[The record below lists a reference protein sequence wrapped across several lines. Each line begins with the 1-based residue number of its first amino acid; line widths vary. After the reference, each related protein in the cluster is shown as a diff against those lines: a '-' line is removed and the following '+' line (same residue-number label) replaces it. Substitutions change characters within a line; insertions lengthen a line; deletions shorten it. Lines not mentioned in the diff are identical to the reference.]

1 MTEAD
6 EDTAIANAEAF
17 CRTLEAIARTLPKVA
32 LATHPALGTGAVGGA
47 AVAPGDVGDHLRA
60 ARAFEAVVAGDTGTD
75 RPATTTWYSAGKR
88 HLHQPQLESLA
99 ELIAPLMTSTS
110 KTAMKEQTTFRDDA
124 DADARGGAGRGRR
137 AVLELGA
144 GRALLG
150 RIVSKLTGAPLIA
163 VDRRVAKDA
172 RDFHDEWDEA
182 DGMNAKT
189 DGDVNTPQTD
199 WDERV
204 VVSTSG
210 PSRAPG
216 THAGIHGPDRR
227 LVADLTRCGYADLAK
242 SAGLRDFGAN
252 EAMIVAKHLCA
263 GATDAGVRLAI
274 EGSVC
279 SNDKVVGVALAPCC
293 HPQIAYG
300 EYSGREWLER
310 RWAGCSGTGAG
321 LGPEGFGSLLALLA
335 LAKER
340 VGTSEET
347 LMRYH
352 GKALGDLAAAG
363 GGLRRLR
370 RLGRAARRVIEQGR
384 AEALRAGGFA
394 DARVCRYVDASVSP
408 DNLVIVAGG
417 GSTTAD
423 GDEEKPAGPKEEEP
437 PGPTAGF
444 LPSRGVV
451 VKANAAGSGPHGSL
465 AHRLAEYILEH
476 RGCSL
481 RRDGGDGTS
490 EFDFVFTAT
499 NEGAETR
506 STADDE
512 TPVVGGKRRRDG
524 DDVRARPGDA
534 TPAVVVVGDPAKILR
549 AFALTSNGAPAFFAQ
564 SLGHICPFDRRTR
577 MAPGESSTAALTRL
591 AREVEA
597 EAMES
602 VRGNDRVVTVRL
614 SAWPRALEAALVTAL
629 QSSDSVRL
637 HPTEFDR
644 TVNMALWTPHG
655 DDDEWDELDGVGDT
669 STLLWSIMRREAWD
683 PRGWRQRVNEGAP
696 TAADASKAER
706 SLATWLGECEV
717 RLPDVLGDVGNPALG
732 LRVLIVTDSNK
743 AVEDA
748 LVRWASGVRA
758 ATRVDV
764 ARPRMGGDGWS
775 AEIVRTEW
783 LWREYATMHSRV
795 RARACA
801 CFASSGISRMSSAR
815 SAPGSSREGRGMRRE
830 GDPPK
835 RWRPGLGCWG
845 RYDWVAGAG
854 IGARTSARPGCSGPR
869 VSRRRGCYTCC
880 PIASTKGRWR
890 VDGGLIRLDSRVNIF
905 HARGFT
911 RLRHPH
917 RRLRSHRRRR
927 RRSER

>member
-150 RIVSKLTGAPLIA
+150 RIVSRLTGAPLIA

-210 PSRAPG
+210 PSRASG
-216 THAGIHGPDRR
+216 TNAGIHGPDRR

-279 SNDKVVGVALAPCC
+279 LNDKVVGVALAPCC

-363 GGLRRLR
+363 GGIE
-370 RLGRAARRVIEQGR
+370 AAAATG
-384 AEALRAGGFA
+384 
-394 DARVCRYVDASVSP
+394 S
-408 DNLVIVAGG
+408 G
-417 GSTTAD
+417 GSA
-423 GDEEKPAGPKEEEP
+423 
-437 PGPTAGF
+437 
-444 LPSRGVV
+444 R
-451 VKANAAGSGPHGSL
+451 H
-465 AHRLAEYILEH
+465 
-476 RGCSL
+476 
-481 RRDGGDGTS
+481 
-490 EFDFVFTAT
+490 
-499 NEGAETR
+499 
-506 STADDE
+506 
-512 TPVVGGKRRRDG
+512 
-524 DDVRARPGDA
+524 RARPRG
-534 TPAVVVVGDPAKILR
+534 
-549 AFALTSNGAPAFFAQ
+549 GAQ
-564 SLGHICPFDRRTR
+564 
-577 MAPGESSTAALTRL
+577 
-591 AREVEA
+591 
-597 EAMES
+597 
-602 VRGNDRVVTVRL
+602 
-614 SAWPRALEAALVTAL
+614 
-629 QSSDSVRL
+629 
-637 HPTEFDR
+637 
-644 TVNMALWTPHG
+644 
-655 DDDEWDELDGVGDT
+655 
-669 STLLWSIMRREAWD
+669 
-683 PRGWRQRVNEGAP
+683 GW
-696 TAADASKAER
+696 
-706 SLATWLGECEV
+706 
-717 RLPDVLGDVGNPALG
+717 
-732 LRVLIVTDSNK
+732 
-743 AVEDA
+743 
-748 LVRWASGVRA
+748 GVR
-758 ATRVDV
+758 
-764 ARPRMGGDGWS
+764 
-775 AEIVRTEW
+775 
-783 LWREYATMHSRV
+783 
-795 RARACA
+795 
-801 CFASSGISRMSSAR
+801 
-815 SAPGSSREGRGMRRE
+815 
-830 GDPPK
+830 
-835 RWRPGLGCWG
+835 
-845 RYDWVAGAG
+845 
-854 IGARTSARPGCSGPR
+854 
-869 VSRRRGCYTCC
+869 
-880 PIASTKGRWR
+880 
-890 VDGGLIRLDSRVNIF
+890 
-905 HARGFT
+905 
-911 RLRHPH
+911 
-917 RRLRSHRRRR
+917 
-927 RRSER
+927 

>member
-6 EDTAIANAEAF
+6 EGTAIANAEAF

-47 AVAPGDVGDHLRA
+47 AVAQGDVGDHLRA

-99 ELIAPLMTSTS
+99 ELIAPLMTS
-110 KTAMKEQTTFRDDA
+110 KTAIKQTTFTDA

-172 RDFHDEWDEA
+172 RDFHDDWDEA
-182 DGMNAKT
+182 DSVNAKT

-199 WDERV
+199 EDSSRV

-210 PSRAPG
+210 PSRAPE

-242 SAGLRDFGAN
+242 SAGLRDFGAA
-252 EAMIVAKHLCA
+252 EATIVAKHLCA

-310 RWAGCSGTGAG
+310 RWAGCSWTGAG

-352 GKALGDLAAAG
+352 GKALGDLTAAG

-417 GSTTAD
+417 GNTTAD
-423 GDEEKPAGPKEEEP
+423 GDEEEPAGPKEEEP
-437 PGPTAGF
+437 AGSTAGF

-451 VKANAAGSGPHGSL
+451 VKVNAAGAGPHGSL
-465 AHRLAEYILEH
+465 AHRLAEYILEQ

-499 NEGAETR
+499 NDGAETR
-506 STADDE
+506 STADDDE
-512 TPVVGGKRRRDG
+512 TPVVGSTKRRRDG

-534 TPAVVVVGDPAKILR
+534 TPAVVIVGDPAKILG

-577 MAPGESSTAALTRL
+577 MAPGESTTAALTRL

-602 VRGNDRVVTVRL
+602 VRGTNDGVVTVRL
-614 SAWPRALEAALVTAL
+614 SAWPRALEAALVTVL

-644 TVNMALWTPHG
+644 TVNVALWTPHG

-669 STLLWSIMRREAWD
+669 STLLWSIMRRDEWD

-764 ARPRMGGDGWS
+764 ARPRMGGDGWN

-783 LWREYATMHSRV
+783 
-795 RARACA
+795 
-801 CFASSGISRMSSAR
+801 SGGTRDDAQ
-815 SAPGSSREGRGMRRE
+815 P
-830 GDPPK
+830 
-835 RWRPGLGCWG
+835 C
-845 RYDWVAGAG
+845 AGAG
-854 IGARTSARPGCSGPR
+854 LCVFRVERDLEDVVGALCAGIEPRGTGDASGGGPAHTLAPG
-869 VSRRRGCYTCC
+869 
-880 PIASTKGRWR
+880 ASLLGQ
-890 VDGGLIRLDSRVNIF
+890 IRLGRRSRHRRANERAAGLF
-905 HARGFT
+905 RAKGFT
-911 RLRHPH
+911 QTRVLHLLSDREH
-917 RRLRSHRRRR
+917 
-927 RRSER
+927 ERTLACRWGVN

>member
-6 EDTAIANAEAF
+6 EGTAIANAEAF

-47 AVAPGDVGDHLRA
+47 AVAQGDVGDHLRA

-99 ELIAPLMTSTS
+99 ELIAPLMTS
-110 KTAMKEQTTFRDDA
+110 KTAIKQTTFTDA

-172 RDFHDEWDEA
+172 RDFHDDWDEA
-182 DGMNAKT
+182 DSVNAKT

-199 WDERV
+199 EDSSRV

-210 PSRAPG
+210 PSRTPG
-216 THAGIHGPDRR
+216 TPAGVHGPDRR

-242 SAGLRDFGAN
+242 SAGLRDFGAA
-252 EAMIVAKHLCA
+252 EATIVAKHLCA

-352 GKALGDLAAAG
+352 GKALGDLTAAG

-417 GSTTAD
+417 GNTTAD
-423 GDEEKPAGPKEEEP
+423 GDEEEPAGPKEEEP
-437 PGPTAGF
+437 AGSTAGF

-451 VKANAAGSGPHGSL
+451 VKVNAAGAGPHGSL
-465 AHRLAEYILEH
+465 AHRLAEYILEQ

-499 NEGAETR
+499 NDGAETR
-506 STADDE
+506 STADDDE
-512 TPVVGGKRRRDG
+512 TPVVGSTKRRRDG

-534 TPAVVVVGDPAKILR
+534 TPAVVIVGDPAKILG

-577 MAPGESSTAALTRL
+577 MAPGESTTAALTRL

-602 VRGNDRVVTVRL
+602 VRGTNDGVVTVRL

-644 TVNMALWTPHG
+644 TVNVALWTPHG
-655 DDDEWDELDGVGDT
+655 DDDEWDDVAASGDT
-669 STLLWSIMRREAWD
+669 STLLWSIMRRDEWD

-783 LWREYATMHSRV
+783 L
-795 RARACA
+795 
-801 CFASSGISRMSSAR
+801 SGTHDDAQ
-815 SAPGSSREGRGMRRE
+815 P
-830 GDPPK
+830 
-835 RWRPGLGCWG
+835 C
-845 RYDWVAGAG
+845 AGAG
-854 IGARTSARPGCSGPR
+854 LCVFRVERDLEDVVGALCAGIEPRGTGDASGGGPAHTLAPG
-869 VSRRRGCYTCC
+869 
-880 PIASTKGRWR
+880 ASLLGQ
-890 VDGGLIRLDSRVNIF
+890 IRLGRRSRHRRANERAAGLF
-905 HARGFT
+905 RAKGFT
-911 RLRHPH
+911 QTRVLHLLSDREH
-917 RRLRSHRRRR
+917 
-927 RRSER
+927 ERTLACRWGVN

>member
-6 EDTAIANAEAF
+6 EGTAIANAEAF

-47 AVAPGDVGDHLRA
+47 AVAQGDVGDHLRA

-99 ELIAPLMTSTS
+99 ELIAPLMTS
-110 KTAMKEQTTFRDDA
+110 KTAIKQTTFTDA

-172 RDFHDEWDEA
+172 RDFHDDWDEA
-182 DGMNAKT
+182 DSVNAKT

-199 WDERV
+199 EDSSRV

-210 PSRAPG
+210 PSRAPE

-242 SAGLRDFGAN
+242 SAGLRDFGAA
-252 EAMIVAKHLCA
+252 EATIVAKHLCA

-352 GKALGDLAAAG
+352 GKALGDLTAAG

-417 GSTTAD
+417 GNTTAD
-423 GDEEKPAGPKEEEP
+423 GDEEEPAGPKEEEP
-437 PGPTAGF
+437 AGSTAGF

-451 VKANAAGSGPHGSL
+451 VKVNAAGAGPHGSL
-465 AHRLAEYILEH
+465 AHRLAEYILEQ

-499 NEGAETR
+499 NDGAETR
-506 STADDE
+506 STADDDE

-534 TPAVVVVGDPAKILR
+534 TPAVVIVGDPAKILG

-577 MAPGESSTAALTRL
+577 MAPGESTTAALTRL

-602 VRGNDRVVTVRL
+602 VRGTNDGVVTVRL

-644 TVNMALWTPHG
+644 TVNVALWTPHG
-655 DDDEWDELDGVGDT
+655 DDDEWDDVAASGDT
-669 STLLWSIMRREAWD
+669 STLLWSIMRRDEWD

-783 LWREYATMHSRV
+783 L
-795 RARACA
+795 
-801 CFASSGISRMSSAR
+801 SGTHDDAQ
-815 SAPGSSREGRGMRRE
+815 P
-830 GDPPK
+830 
-835 RWRPGLGCWG
+835 C
-845 RYDWVAGAG
+845 AGAG
-854 IGARTSARPGCSGPR
+854 LCVFRVERDLEDVVGALCAGIEPRGTGDASGGGPAHTLAPG
-869 VSRRRGCYTCC
+869 
-880 PIASTKGRWR
+880 ASLLGQ
-890 VDGGLIRLDSRVNIF
+890 IRLGRRSRHRRANERAAGLF
-905 HARGFT
+905 RAKGFT
-911 RLRHPH
+911 QTRVLHLLSDREH
-917 RRLRSHRRRR
+917 
-927 RRSER
+927 ERTLACRWGVN

>member
-6 EDTAIANAEAF
+6 EGTAIANAEAF

-32 LATHPALGTGAVGGA
+32 LATHPALGAGAVGGA

-99 ELIAPLMTSTS
+99 ELIAPLMTSSS
-110 KTAMKEQTTFRDDA
+110 KTAIKEQTTFRDDA
-124 DADARGGAGRGRR
+124 ESDARGGAGRGRR

-172 RDFHDEWDEA
+172 RDFHDDWDEA
-182 DGMNAKT
+182 DGMNTKT
-189 DGDVNTPQTD
+189 DEDVNTPQTD
-199 WDERV
+199 EDSSRV

-210 PSRAPG
+210 PSRTPG
-216 THAGIHGPDRR
+216 THAGVHGPDRR
-227 LVADLTRCGYADLAK
+227 LVADLTLCGYGDLAK
-242 SAGLRDFGAN
+242 GAGLSEFGAN
-252 EAMIVAKHLCA
+252 EATIVAKHLCA

-310 RWAGCSGTGAG
+310 RWAGCSGTGAC

-352 GKALGDLAAAG
+352 GKALGDLAAAA

-423 GDEEKPAGPKEEEP
+423 GDEEEPAGPKEEP
-437 PGPTAGF
+437 AGSTAGF

-451 VKANAAGSGPHGSL
+451 VKVNAAGAGPHGSL
-465 AHRLAEYILEH
+465 AHRLAEYILEQ

-481 RRDGGDGTS
+481 RRDGGDGTT

-499 NEGAETR
+499 NDGAETR
-506 STADDE
+506 STADDDE
-512 TPVVGGKRRRDG
+512 TPAVCKRRRDG
-524 DDVRARPGDA
+524 DDVSARPGDA

-564 SLGHICPFDRRTR
+564 SLGHICPFDRRMR
-577 MAPGESSTAALTRL
+577 MAPGESTTAALTRL

-602 VRGNDRVVTVRL
+602 MRGNDGVVTVRL

-629 QSSDSVRL
+629 QSSDVVRL

-644 TVNMALWTPHG
+644 TVNVALWTPHG

-764 ARPRMGGDGWS
+764 ARPRMGGDGWN

-783 LWREYATMHSRV
+783 L
-795 RARACA
+795 
-801 CFASSGISRMSSAR
+801 SGNTNSDDAQ
-815 SAPGSSREGRGMRRE
+815 P
-830 GDPPK
+830 
-835 RWRPGLGCWG
+835 C
-845 RYDWVAGAG
+845 AGAG
-854 IGARTSARPGCSGPR
+854 LCVFRVERDLEDVVGALCAGIEPRGTGDASGGGPAQALAPGARLLGQ
-869 VSRRRGCYTCC
+869 
-880 PIASTKGRWR
+880 
-890 VDGGLIRLDSRVNIF
+890 IRLGRRSRHRRANERAAGLF
-905 HARGFT
+905 RAKGFT
-911 RLRHPH
+911 QTRVLHLLSDREH
-917 RRLRSHRRRR
+917 
-927 RRSER
+927 ERTLACRWGVN

>member
-150 RIVSKLTGAPLIA
+150 RIVSRLTGAPLIA

-210 PSRAPG
+210 PSRASG
-216 THAGIHGPDRR
+216 TNAGIHGPDRR
-227 LVADLTRCGYADLAK
+227 LVADLTRCGYADLVQ

-352 GKALGDLAAAG
+352 GKALGDLTSAG
-363 GGLRRLR
+363 GGVEAAA
-370 RLGRAARRVIEQGR
+370 AAR
-384 AEALRAGGFA
+384 
-394 DARVCRYVDASVSP
+394 S
-408 DNLVIVAGG
+408 G
-417 GSTTAD
+417 GS
-423 GDEEKPAGPKEEEP
+423 AG
-437 PGPTAGF
+437 
-444 LPSRGVV
+444 
-451 VKANAAGSGPHGSL
+451 H
-465 AHRLAEYILEH
+465 
-476 RGCSL
+476 
-481 RRDGGDGTS
+481 
-490 EFDFVFTAT
+490 
-499 NEGAETR
+499 
-506 STADDE
+506 
-512 TPVVGGKRRRDG
+512 
-524 DDVRARPGDA
+524 RARPRG
-534 TPAVVVVGDPAKILR
+534 
-549 AFALTSNGAPAFFAQ
+549 GAQ
-564 SLGHICPFDRRTR
+564 GR
-577 MAPGESSTAALTRL
+577 
-591 AREVEA
+591 
-597 EAMES
+597 
-602 VRGNDRVVTVRL
+602 
-614 SAWPRALEAALVTAL
+614 
-629 QSSDSVRL
+629 
-637 HPTEFDR
+637 
-644 TVNMALWTPHG
+644 
-655 DDDEWDELDGVGDT
+655 
-669 STLLWSIMRREAWD
+669 
-683 PRGWRQRVNEGAP
+683 
-696 TAADASKAER
+696 
-706 SLATWLGECEV
+706 
-717 RLPDVLGDVGNPALG
+717 
-732 LRVLIVTDSNK
+732 
-743 AVEDA
+743 
-748 LVRWASGVRA
+748 GVR
-758 ATRVDV
+758 
-764 ARPRMGGDGWS
+764 
-775 AEIVRTEW
+775 
-783 LWREYATMHSRV
+783 
-795 RARACA
+795 
-801 CFASSGISRMSSAR
+801 
-815 SAPGSSREGRGMRRE
+815 
-830 GDPPK
+830 
-835 RWRPGLGCWG
+835 
-845 RYDWVAGAG
+845 
-854 IGARTSARPGCSGPR
+854 
-869 VSRRRGCYTCC
+869 
-880 PIASTKGRWR
+880 
-890 VDGGLIRLDSRVNIF
+890 
-905 HARGFT
+905 
-911 RLRHPH
+911 
-917 RRLRSHRRRR
+917 
-927 RRSER
+927 

>member
-172 RDFHDEWDEA
+172 RDFHDELDEA

-210 PSRAPG
+210 PSRASG
-216 THAGIHGPDRR
+216 TNAGIHGPDRR

-783 LWREYATMHSRV
+783 L
-795 RARACA
+795 
-801 CFASSGISRMSSAR
+801 SGNTRRCTAVC
-815 SAPGSSREGRGMRRE
+815 GRG
-830 GDPPK
+830 P
-835 RWRPGLGCWG
+835 
-845 RYDWVAGAG
+845 V
-854 IGARTSARPGCSGPR
+854 R
-869 VSRRRGCYTCC
+869 VSRRAGSRGCRRR
-880 PIASTKGRWR
+880 ALRR
-890 VDGGLIRLDSRVNIF
+890 DRAARDGGCVGRGTRPSAGARGSAVGADTIGSQEQASARERARGRAVQGQGF
-905 HARGFT
+905 HADAGAT
-911 RLRHPH
+911 PVV
-917 RRLRSHRRRR
+917 RSRARKDVGV
-927 RRSER
+927 SMGG

>member
-6 EDTAIANAEAF
+6 EGTAIANAEAF

-47 AVAPGDVGDHLRA
+47 AVAQGDVGDHLRA

-99 ELIAPLMTSTS
+99 ELIAPLMTS
-110 KTAMKEQTTFRDDA
+110 KTAIKQTTFTDA

-172 RDFHDEWDEA
+172 RDFHDDWDEA
-182 DGMNAKT
+182 DSVNAKT

-199 WDERV
+199 EDSSRV

-210 PSRAPG
+210 PSRAPE

-242 SAGLRDFGAN
+242 SAGLRDFGAA
-252 EAMIVAKHLCA
+252 EATIVAKHLCA

-352 GKALGDLAAAG
+352 GKALGDLTAAG

-417 GSTTAD
+417 GNTTAD
-423 GDEEKPAGPKEEEP
+423 GDEEEPAGPKEEEP
-437 PGPTAGF
+437 AGSTAGF

-451 VKANAAGSGPHGSL
+451 VKVNAAGAGPHGSL
-465 AHRLAEYILEH
+465 AHRLAEYILEQ

-499 NEGAETR
+499 NDGAETR
-506 STADDE
+506 STADDDE
-512 TPVVGGKRRRDG
+512 TPVVGSTKRRRDG

-534 TPAVVVVGDPAKILR
+534 TPAVVIVGDPAKILG

-577 MAPGESSTAALTRL
+577 MAPGESTTAALTRL

-602 VRGNDRVVTVRL
+602 VRGTNDGVVTVRL

-644 TVNMALWTPHG
+644 TVNVALWTPHG
-655 DDDEWDELDGVGDT
+655 DDDEWDDVAASGDT
-669 STLLWSIMRREAWD
+669 STLLWSIMRRDEWD

-764 ARPRMGGDGWS
+764 ARPRMGGDGWN

-783 LWREYATMHSRV
+783 
-795 RARACA
+795 
-801 CFASSGISRMSSAR
+801 SGGTHDDAQ
-815 SAPGSSREGRGMRRE
+815 P
-830 GDPPK
+830 
-835 RWRPGLGCWG
+835 C
-845 RYDWVAGAG
+845 AGAG
-854 IGARTSARPGCSGPR
+854 LCVFRVERDLEDVVGALCAGIEPRGTGDASGGGPAHTLAPG
-869 VSRRRGCYTCC
+869 
-880 PIASTKGRWR
+880 ASLLGQ
-890 VDGGLIRLDSRVNIF
+890 IRLGRRSRHRRANERAAGLF
-905 HARGFT
+905 RAKGFT
-911 RLRHPH
+911 QTRVLHLLSDREH
-917 RRLRSHRRRR
+917 
-927 RRSER
+927 ERTLACRWGVN

>member
-150 RIVSKLTGAPLIA
+150 RIVSRLTGAPLIA

-210 PSRAPG
+210 PSRASG
-216 THAGIHGPDRR
+216 TNAGIHGPDRR

-764 ARPRMGGDGWS
+764 ARPRMGGDGWN

-783 LWREYATMHSRV
+783 
-795 RARACA
+795 
-801 CFASSGISRMSSAR
+801 SGGTRDDAQ
-815 SAPGSSREGRGMRRE
+815 P
-830 GDPPK
+830 
-835 RWRPGLGCWG
+835 C
-845 RYDWVAGAG
+845 AGAG
-854 IGARTSARPGCSGPR
+854 LCVFRVERDLEDVVGALCAGIEPRGTGDASGGGPAQALAPGARLLGQ
-869 VSRRRGCYTCC
+869 
-880 PIASTKGRWR
+880 
-890 VDGGLIRLDSRVNIF
+890 IRLGRRSRHRRANERAAGLF
-905 HARGFT
+905 RAKGFT
-911 RLRHPH
+911 QTRVLHLLSDREH
-917 RRLRSHRRRR
+917 
-927 RRSER
+927 ERTLACRWGVN

>member
-6 EDTAIANAEAF
+6 EGTAIANAEAF

-47 AVAPGDVGDHLRA
+47 AVAQGDVGDHLRA

-99 ELIAPLMTSTS
+99 ELIAPLMTS
-110 KTAMKEQTTFRDDA
+110 KTAIKQTTFTDA

-172 RDFHDEWDEA
+172 RDFHDDWDEA
-182 DGMNAKT
+182 DSVNAKT

-199 WDERV
+199 EDSSRV

-210 PSRAPG
+210 PSRAPE

-242 SAGLRDFGAN
+242 SAGLRDFGAA
-252 EAMIVAKHLCA
+252 EATIVAKHLCA

-352 GKALGDLAAAG
+352 GKALGDLTAAG

-417 GSTTAD
+417 GNTTAD
-423 GDEEKPAGPKEEEP
+423 GDEEEPAGPKEEEP
-437 PGPTAGF
+437 AGSTAGF

-451 VKANAAGSGPHGSL
+451 VKVNAAGAGPHGSL
-465 AHRLAEYILEH
+465 AHRLAEYILEQ

-499 NEGAETR
+499 NDGAETR
-506 STADDE
+506 STADDDE
-512 TPVVGGKRRRDG
+512 TPVVGSTKRRRDG

-534 TPAVVVVGDPAKILR
+534 TPAVVIVGDPAKILR

-577 MAPGESSTAALTRL
+577 MAPGESTTAALTRL

-602 VRGNDRVVTVRL
+602 VRGTNDGVVTVRL

-644 TVNMALWTPHG
+644 TVNVALWTPHG

-669 STLLWSIMRREAWD
+669 STLLWSIMRRDEWD

-783 LWREYATMHSRV
+783 L
-795 RARACA
+795 
-801 CFASSGISRMSSAR
+801 SGTHDDAQ
-815 SAPGSSREGRGMRRE
+815 P
-830 GDPPK
+830 
-835 RWRPGLGCWG
+835 C
-845 RYDWVAGAG
+845 AGAG
-854 IGARTSARPGCSGPR
+854 LCVFRVERDLEDVVGALCAGIEPRGTGDASGGGPAQALAPGARLLGQ
-869 VSRRRGCYTCC
+869 
-880 PIASTKGRWR
+880 
-890 VDGGLIRLDSRVNIF
+890 IRLGRRSRHRRANERAAGLF
-905 HARGFT
+905 RAKGFT
-911 RLRHPH
+911 QTRVLHLLSDREH
-917 RRLRSHRRRR
+917 
-927 RRSER
+927 ERTLACRWGVN

>member
-1 MTEAD
+1 
-6 EDTAIANAEAF
+6 
-17 CRTLEAIARTLPKVA
+17 
-32 LATHPALGTGAVGGA
+32 
-47 AVAPGDVGDHLRA
+47 
-60 ARAFEAVVAGDTGTD
+60 
-75 RPATTTWYSAGKR
+75 
-88 HLHQPQLESLA
+88 
-99 ELIAPLMTSTS
+99 
-110 KTAMKEQTTFRDDA
+110 
-124 DADARGGAGRGRR
+124 
-137 AVLELGA
+137 
-144 GRALLG
+144 
-150 RIVSKLTGAPLIA
+150 
-163 VDRRVAKDA
+163 
-172 RDFHDEWDEA
+172 
-182 DGMNAKT
+182 
-189 DGDVNTPQTD
+189 
-199 WDERV
+199 
-204 VVSTSG
+204 
-210 PSRAPG
+210 
-216 THAGIHGPDRR
+216 
-227 LVADLTRCGYADLAK
+227 
-242 SAGLRDFGAN
+242 
-252 EAMIVAKHLCA
+252 
-263 GATDAGVRLAI
+263 
-274 EGSVC
+274 
-279 SNDKVVGVALAPCC
+279 
-293 HPQIAYG
+293 
-300 EYSGREWLER
+300 
-310 RWAGCSGTGAG
+310 
-321 LGPEGFGSLLALLA
+321 
-335 LAKER
+335 
-340 VGTSEET
+340 
-347 LMRYH
+347 MRYH

-408 DNLVIVAGG
+408 DNLVIVAGR

-655 DDDEWDELDGVGDT
+655 DDDEWDDVAASGDT
-669 STLLWSIMRREAWD
+669 STLLWSIMRRDEWD

-783 LWREYATMHSRV
+783 L
-795 RARACA
+795 
-801 CFASSGISRMSSAR
+801 SGNSDDAQ
-815 SAPGSSREGRGMRRE
+815 P
-830 GDPPK
+830 
-835 RWRPGLGCWG
+835 C
-845 RYDWVAGAG
+845 AGAG
-854 IGARTSARPGCSGPR
+854 LCVFRIERDLEDVVGALCAGIEPRGTGDASGGGPAQALAPGARLLGQ
-869 VSRRRGCYTCC
+869 
-880 PIASTKGRWR
+880 
-890 VDGGLIRLDSRVNIF
+890 IRLGRRSRHRRANERAAGLF
-905 HARGFT
+905 RAKGFT
-911 RLRHPH
+911 QTRVLHLLSDREH
-917 RRLRSHRRRR
+917 
-927 RRSER
+927 ERTLACRWGVN

>member
-6 EDTAIANAEAF
+6 EGTAIANAEAF

-47 AVAPGDVGDHLRA
+47 AVAQGDVGDHLRA

-99 ELIAPLMTSTS
+99 ELIAPLMTS
-110 KTAMKEQTTFRDDA
+110 KTAIKQTTFTDA

-150 RIVSKLTGAPLIA
+150 HIVSKLTGAPLIA

-172 RDFHDEWDEA
+172 RDFHDDWDEA
-182 DGMNAKT
+182 DSVNAKT

-199 WDERV
+199 EDSSRV

-210 PSRAPG
+210 PSRAPE

-242 SAGLRDFGAN
+242 SAGLRDFGAA
-252 EAMIVAKHLCA
+252 EATIVAKHLCA

-310 RWAGCSGTGAG
+310 RWAGCSWTGAG

-352 GKALGDLAAAG
+352 GKALGDLTAAG

-417 GSTTAD
+417 GNTTAD
-423 GDEEKPAGPKEEEP
+423 GDEEEPAGPKEEEP
-437 PGPTAGF
+437 AGSTAGF

-451 VKANAAGSGPHGSL
+451 VKVNAAGAGPHGSL
-465 AHRLAEYILEH
+465 AHRLAEYILEQ

-499 NEGAETR
+499 NDGAETR
-506 STADDE
+506 STADDDE
-512 TPVVGGKRRRDG
+512 TPVVGSTKRRRDG

-534 TPAVVVVGDPAKILR
+534 TPAVVIVGDPAKILG

-577 MAPGESSTAALTRL
+577 MAPGESTTAALTRL

-602 VRGNDRVVTVRL
+602 VRGTNDGVVTVRL

-655 DDDEWDELDGVGDT
+655 DDDEWDDVAASGDT
-669 STLLWSIMRREAWD
+669 STLLWSIMRRDEWD

-783 LWREYATMHSRV
+783 L
-795 RARACA
+795 
-801 CFASSGISRMSSAR
+801 SGTHDDAQ
-815 SAPGSSREGRGMRRE
+815 P
-830 GDPPK
+830 
-835 RWRPGLGCWG
+835 C
-845 RYDWVAGAG
+845 AGAG
-854 IGARTSARPGCSGPR
+854 LCVFRVERDLEDVVGALCAGIEPRGTGDASGGGPAHTLAPG
-869 VSRRRGCYTCC
+869 
-880 PIASTKGRWR
+880 ASLLGQ
-890 VDGGLIRLDSRVNIF
+890 IRLGRRSRHRRANERAAGLF
-905 HARGFT
+905 RAKGFT
-911 RLRHPH
+911 QTRVLHLLSDREH
-917 RRLRSHRRRR
+917 
-927 RRSER
+927 ERTLACRWGVN

>member
-6 EDTAIANAEAF
+6 EGTAIANAEAF

-47 AVAPGDVGDHLRA
+47 AVAQGDVGDHLRA

-99 ELIAPLMTSTS
+99 ELIAPLMTS
-110 KTAMKEQTTFRDDA
+110 KTAIKQTTFTDA

-172 RDFHDEWDEA
+172 RDFHDDWDEA
-182 DGMNAKT
+182 DSVNAKT

-199 WDERV
+199 EDSSRV

-210 PSRAPG
+210 PSRAPE

-242 SAGLRDFGAN
+242 SAGLRDFGAA
-252 EAMIVAKHLCA
+252 EATIVAKHLCA

-352 GKALGDLAAAG
+352 GKALGDLTAAG

-417 GSTTAD
+417 GNTTAD
-423 GDEEKPAGPKEEEP
+423 GDEEEPAGPKEEEP
-437 PGPTAGF
+437 AGSTAGF

-451 VKANAAGSGPHGSL
+451 VKVNAAGAGPHGSL
-465 AHRLAEYILEH
+465 AHRLAEYILEQ

-499 NEGAETR
+499 NDGAETR
-506 STADDE
+506 STADDDE
-512 TPVVGGKRRRDG
+512 TPVVGSTKRRRDG

-534 TPAVVVVGDPAKILR
+534 TPAVVIVGDPAKILG

-577 MAPGESSTAALTRL
+577 MAPGESTTAALTRL

-602 VRGNDRVVTVRL
+602 VRGTNDGVVTVRL

-644 TVNMALWTPHG
+644 TVNVALWTPHG
-655 DDDEWDELDGVGDT
+655 DDDEWDDVAASGDT
-669 STLLWSIMRREAWD
+669 STLLWSIMRRDEWD

-783 LWREYATMHSRV
+783 SERDTRRCTAV
-795 RARACA
+795 C
-801 CFASSGISRMSSAR
+801 
-815 SAPGSSREGRGMRRE
+815 GRG
-830 GDPPK
+830 P
-835 RWRPGLGCWG
+835 
-845 RYDWVAGAG
+845 V
-854 IGARTSARPGCSGPR
+854 R
-869 VSRRRGCYTCC
+869 VSRRAGSRGCRRR
-880 PIASTKGRWR
+880 ALRR
-890 VDGGLIRLDSRVNIF
+890 DRAARDGGCVG
-905 HARGFT
+905 RGT
-911 RLRHPH
+911 RP
-917 RRLRSHRRRR
+917 
-927 RRSER
+927 

>member
-210 PSRAPG
+210 PSRASG
-216 THAGIHGPDRR
+216 TNAGIHGPDRR

-279 SNDKVVGVALAPCC
+279 LNDKVVGVALAPCC

-783 LWREYATMHSRV
+783 L
-795 RARACA
+795 
-801 CFASSGISRMSSAR
+801 SGNSDDAQ
-815 SAPGSSREGRGMRRE
+815 P
-830 GDPPK
+830 
-835 RWRPGLGCWG
+835 C
-845 RYDWVAGAG
+845 AGAG
-854 IGARTSARPGCSGPR
+854 LCVFRIERDLEDVVGALCAGIEPRGTGDASGGGPAQALAPGARLLGQ
-869 VSRRRGCYTCC
+869 
-880 PIASTKGRWR
+880 
-890 VDGGLIRLDSRVNIF
+890 IRLGRRSRHRRANERAAGLF
-905 HARGFT
+905 RAKGFT
-911 RLRHPH
+911 QTRVLHLLSDREH
-917 RRLRSHRRRR
+917 
-927 RRSER
+927 ERTLACRWGVN

>member
-1 MTEAD
+1 MAQ
-6 EDTAIANAEAF
+6 
-17 CRTLEAIARTLPKVA
+17 
-32 LATHPALGTGAVGGA
+32 
-47 AVAPGDVGDHLRA
+47 GDVGDHLRA

-172 RDFHDEWDEA
+172 RDFHDDWDEA
-182 DGMNAKT
+182 DSVNAKT

-199 WDERV
+199 EDSSRV

-210 PSRAPG
+210 PSRAPE

-242 SAGLRDFGAN
+242 SAGLRDFGAA
-252 EAMIVAKHLCA
+252 EATIVAKHLCA

-352 GKALGDLAAAG
+352 GKALGDLTAAG

-417 GSTTAD
+417 GNTTAD
-423 GDEEKPAGPKEEEP
+423 GDEEEPAGPKEEEP
-437 PGPTAGF
+437 AGSTAGF

-451 VKANAAGSGPHGSL
+451 VKVNAAGAGPHGSL
-465 AHRLAEYILEH
+465 AHRLAEYILEQ

-499 NEGAETR
+499 NDGAETR
-506 STADDE
+506 STADDDE
-512 TPVVGGKRRRDG
+512 TPVVGSTKRRRDG

-534 TPAVVVVGDPAKILR
+534 TPAVVIVGDPAKILG

-577 MAPGESSTAALTRL
+577 MAPGESTTAALTRL

-602 VRGNDRVVTVRL
+602 VRGTNDGVVTVRL

-644 TVNMALWTPHG
+644 TVNVALWTPHG
-655 DDDEWDELDGVGDT
+655 DDDEWDDVAASGDT
-669 STLLWSIMRREAWD
+669 STLLWSIMRRDEWD

-783 LWREYATMHSRV
+783 L
-795 RARACA
+795 
-801 CFASSGISRMSSAR
+801 SGTHDDAQ
-815 SAPGSSREGRGMRRE
+815 P
-830 GDPPK
+830 
-835 RWRPGLGCWG
+835 C
-845 RYDWVAGAG
+845 AGAG
-854 IGARTSARPGCSGPR
+854 LCVFRVERDLEDVVGALCAGIEPRGTGDASGGGPAHTLAPG
-869 VSRRRGCYTCC
+869 
-880 PIASTKGRWR
+880 ASLLGQ
-890 VDGGLIRLDSRVNIF
+890 IRLGRRSRHRRANERAAGLF
-905 HARGFT
+905 RAKGFT
-911 RLRHPH
+911 QTRVLHLLSDREH
-917 RRLRSHRRRR
+917 
-927 RRSER
+927 ERTLACRWGVN

>member
-6 EDTAIANAEAF
+6 EGTAIANAEAF

-47 AVAPGDVGDHLRA
+47 AVAQGDVGDHLRA

-99 ELIAPLMTSTS
+99 ELIAPLMTS
-110 KTAMKEQTTFRDDA
+110 KTAIKQTTFTDA

-172 RDFHDEWDEA
+172 RDFHDDWDEA
-182 DGMNAKT
+182 DSVNAKT

-199 WDERV
+199 EDSSRV

-210 PSRAPG
+210 PSRAPE

-242 SAGLRDFGAN
+242 SAGLRDFGAA
-252 EAMIVAKHLCA
+252 EATIVAKHLCA

-352 GKALGDLAAAG
+352 GKALGDLTAAG

-417 GSTTAD
+417 GNTTAD
-423 GDEEKPAGPKEEEP
+423 GDEEEPAGPKEEEP
-437 PGPTAGF
+437 AGSTAGF

-451 VKANAAGSGPHGSL
+451 VKVNAAGAGPHGSL
-465 AHRLAEYILEH
+465 AHRLAEYILEQ

-499 NEGAETR
+499 NDGAETR
-506 STADDE
+506 STADDDE
-512 TPVVGGKRRRDG
+512 TPVVGSTKRRRDG

-534 TPAVVVVGDPAKILR
+534 TPAVVIVGDPAKILG

-577 MAPGESSTAALTRL
+577 MAPGESTTAALTRL

-602 VRGNDRVVTVRL
+602 VRGTNDGVVTVRL

-644 TVNMALWTPHG
+644 TVNVALWTPHG

-783 LWREYATMHSRV
+783 L
-795 RARACA
+795 
-801 CFASSGISRMSSAR
+801 SGTHDDAQ
-815 SAPGSSREGRGMRRE
+815 P
-830 GDPPK
+830 
-835 RWRPGLGCWG
+835 C
-845 RYDWVAGAG
+845 AGAG
-854 IGARTSARPGCSGPR
+854 LCVFRVERDLEDVVGALCAGIEPRGTGDASGGGPAHTLAPG
-869 VSRRRGCYTCC
+869 
-880 PIASTKGRWR
+880 ASLLGQ
-890 VDGGLIRLDSRVNIF
+890 IRLGRRSRHRRANERAAGLF
-905 HARGFT
+905 RAKGFT
-911 RLRHPH
+911 QTRVLHLLSDREH
-917 RRLRSHRRRR
+917 
-927 RRSER
+927 ERTLACRWGVN

>member
-150 RIVSKLTGAPLIA
+150 RIVSRLTGAPLIA

-210 PSRAPG
+210 PSRASG
-216 THAGIHGPDRR
+216 TNAGIHGPDRR

-279 SNDKVVGVALAPCC
+279 LNDKVVGVALAPCC

-655 DDDEWDELDGVGDT
+655 DDDEWDDVAASGDT
-669 STLLWSIMRREAWD
+669 STLLWSIMRRDEWD

-783 LWREYATMHSRV
+783 L
-795 RARACA
+795 
-801 CFASSGISRMSSAR
+801 SGNSDDAQ
-815 SAPGSSREGRGMRRE
+815 P
-830 GDPPK
+830 
-835 RWRPGLGCWG
+835 C
-845 RYDWVAGAG
+845 AGAG
-854 IGARTSARPGCSGPR
+854 LCVFRIERDLEDVVGALCAGIEPRGTGDASGGGPAQALAPGARLLGQ
-869 VSRRRGCYTCC
+869 
-880 PIASTKGRWR
+880 
-890 VDGGLIRLDSRVNIF
+890 IRLGRRSRHRRANERAAGLF
-905 HARGFT
+905 RAKGFT
-911 RLRHPH
+911 QTRVLHLLSDREH
-917 RRLRSHRRRR
+917 
-927 RRSER
+927 ERTLACRWGVN

>member
-150 RIVSKLTGAPLIA
+150 RIVSRLTGAPLIA

-210 PSRAPG
+210 PSRASG
-216 THAGIHGPDRR
+216 TNAGIHGPDRR

-279 SNDKVVGVALAPCC
+279 LNDKVVGVALAPCC

-783 LWREYATMHSRV
+783 L
-795 RARACA
+795 
-801 CFASSGISRMSSAR
+801 SGNSDDAQ
-815 SAPGSSREGRGMRRE
+815 P
-830 GDPPK
+830 
-835 RWRPGLGCWG
+835 C
-845 RYDWVAGAG
+845 AGAG
-854 IGARTSARPGCSGPR
+854 LCVFRIERDLEDVVGALCAGIEPRGTGDASGGGPAQALAPGARLLGQ
-869 VSRRRGCYTCC
+869 
-880 PIASTKGRWR
+880 
-890 VDGGLIRLDSRVNIF
+890 IRLGRRSRHRRANERAAGLF
-905 HARGFT
+905 RAKGFT
-911 RLRHPH
+911 QTRVLHLLSDREH
-917 RRLRSHRRRR
+917 
-927 RRSER
+927 ERTLACRWGVN

>member
-6 EDTAIANAEAF
+6 EGTAIANAEAF

-47 AVAPGDVGDHLRA
+47 AVAQGDVGDHLRA

-99 ELIAPLMTSTS
+99 ELIAPLMTS
-110 KTAMKEQTTFRDDA
+110 KTAIKQTTFTDA

-172 RDFHDEWDEA
+172 RDFHDDWDEA
-182 DGMNAKT
+182 DSVNAKT

-199 WDERV
+199 EDSSRV

-210 PSRAPG
+210 PSRAPE

-242 SAGLRDFGAN
+242 SAGLRDFGAA
-252 EAMIVAKHLCA
+252 EATIVAKHLCA

-310 RWAGCSGTGAG
+310 RWAGCSGMGAG

-352 GKALGDLAAAG
+352 GKALGDLTAAG

-417 GSTTAD
+417 GNTTAD
-423 GDEEKPAGPKEEEP
+423 GDEEEPAGPKEEEP
-437 PGPTAGF
+437 AGSTAGF

-451 VKANAAGSGPHGSL
+451 VKVNAAGAGPHGSL
-465 AHRLAEYILEH
+465 AHRLAEYILEQ

-499 NEGAETR
+499 NDGAETR
-506 STADDE
+506 STADDDE
-512 TPVVGGKRRRDG
+512 TPVVGSTKRRRDG

-534 TPAVVVVGDPAKILR
+534 TPAVVIVGDPAKILG

-577 MAPGESSTAALTRL
+577 MAPGESTTAALTRL

-602 VRGNDRVVTVRL
+602 VRGTNDGVVTVRL

-655 DDDEWDELDGVGDT
+655 DDDEWDDVAASGDT
-669 STLLWSIMRREAWD
+669 STLLWSIMRRDEWD

-783 LWREYATMHSRV
+783 L
-795 RARACA
+795 
-801 CFASSGISRMSSAR
+801 SGTHDDAQ
-815 SAPGSSREGRGMRRE
+815 P
-830 GDPPK
+830 
-835 RWRPGLGCWG
+835 C
-845 RYDWVAGAG
+845 AGAG
-854 IGARTSARPGCSGPR
+854 LCVFRVERDLEDVVGALCAGIEPRGTGDASGGGPAHTLAPG
-869 VSRRRGCYTCC
+869 
-880 PIASTKGRWR
+880 ASLLGQ
-890 VDGGLIRLDSRVNIF
+890 IRLGRRSRHRRANERAAGLF
-905 HARGFT
+905 RAKGFT
-911 RLRHPH
+911 QTRVLHLLSDREH
-917 RRLRSHRRRR
+917 
-927 RRSER
+927 ERTLACRWGVN

>member
-47 AVAPGDVGDHLRA
+47 AVAPGVVGDHLRA

-99 ELIAPLMTSTS
+99 ELIAPLMSSSS
-110 KTAMKEQTTFRDDA
+110 KTAIKQQTTFRDDA
-124 DADARGGAGRGRR
+124 DADARGRAGRGRR

-150 RIVSKLTGAPLIA
+150 RIVSRLTGAPLIA

-172 RDFHDEWDEA
+172 RDFHNEWDEA
-182 DGMNAKT
+182 DSVNTKT
-189 DGDVNTPQTD
+189 DGDVNTQTESN
-199 WDERV
+199 ERV

-216 THAGIHGPDRR
+216 AHTDIHGPDRR
-227 LVADLTRCGYADLAK
+227 LVADLTRCGYGDLAK
-242 SAGLRDFGAN
+242 SAGLRDFGAA
-252 EAMIVAKHLCA
+252 EATIVAKHLCA

-321 LGPEGFGSLLALLA
+321 LGPDGFGSLLALLA

-352 GKALGDLAAAG
+352 GKALGVLTAAG

-423 GDEEKPAGPKEEEP
+423 GDEEEPAGPKGEP

-451 VKANAAGSGPHGSL
+451 VKVNATGAGPHGSL
-465 AHRLAEYILEH
+465 AHRLAEYILEQ

-499 NEGAETR
+499 NDGAETH

-512 TPVVGGKRRRDG
+512 TPVVGKRRRDG
-524 DDVRARPGDA
+524 DDVRASPGDA
-534 TPAVVVVGDPAKILR
+534 TPAVVIVGDPAKILG

-564 SLGHICPFDRRTR
+564 SLGHDMP
-577 MAPGESSTAALTRL
+577 
-591 AREVEA
+591 V
-597 EAMES
+597 
-602 VRGNDRVVTVRL
+602 
-614 SAWPRALEAALVTAL
+614 
-629 QSSDSVRL
+629 
-637 HPTEFDR
+637 
-644 TVNMALWTPHG
+644 
-655 DDDEWDELDGVGDT
+655 
-669 STLLWSIMRREAWD
+669 
-683 PRGWRQRVNEGAP
+683 
-696 TAADASKAER
+696 
-706 SLATWLGECEV
+706 
-717 RLPDVLGDVGNPALG
+717 
-732 LRVLIVTDSNK
+732 
-743 AVEDA
+743 
-748 LVRWASGVRA
+748 
-758 ATRVDV
+758 
-764 ARPRMGGDGWS
+764 
-775 AEIVRTEW
+775 
-783 LWREYATMHSRV
+783 
-795 RARACA
+795 
-801 CFASSGISRMSSAR
+801 
-815 SAPGSSREGRGMRRE
+815 
-830 GDPPK
+830 
-835 RWRPGLGCWG
+835 
-845 RYDWVAGAG
+845 
-854 IGARTSARPGCSGPR
+854 
-869 VSRRRGCYTCC
+869 
-880 PIASTKGRWR
+880 
-890 VDGGLIRLDSRVNIF
+890 
-905 HARGFT
+905 
-911 RLRHPH
+911 
-917 RRLRSHRRRR
+917 
-927 RRSER
+927 

>member
-6 EDTAIANAEAF
+6 EGTAIANAEAF

-99 ELIAPLMTSTS
+99 ELIAPLMTS
-110 KTAMKEQTTFRDDA
+110 KTAIKQTTFTDA

-172 RDFHDEWDEA
+172 RDFHDDWDEA
-182 DGMNAKT
+182 DSVNAKT

-199 WDERV
+199 EDSSRV

-210 PSRAPG
+210 PSRAPE

-242 SAGLRDFGAN
+242 SAGLRDFGAA
-252 EAMIVAKHLCA
+252 EATIVAKHLCA

-352 GKALGDLAAAG
+352 GKALGDLTAAG

-417 GSTTAD
+417 GNTTAD
-423 GDEEKPAGPKEEEP
+423 GDEEEPAGPKEEEP
-437 PGPTAGF
+437 AGSTAGF

-451 VKANAAGSGPHGSL
+451 VKVNAAGAGPHGSL
-465 AHRLAEYILEH
+465 AHRLAEYILEQ

-499 NEGAETR
+499 NDGAETR
-506 STADDE
+506 STADDDE
-512 TPVVGGKRRRDG
+512 TPVVGSTKRRRDG

-534 TPAVVVVGDPAKILR
+534 TPAVVIVGDPAKILG

-577 MAPGESSTAALTRL
+577 MAPGESTTAALTRL

-602 VRGNDRVVTVRL
+602 VRGTNDGVVTVRL

-655 DDDEWDELDGVGDT
+655 DDDEWDDVAASGDT
-669 STLLWSIMRREAWD
+669 STLLWSIMRRDEWD

-783 LWREYATMHSRV
+783 L
-795 RARACA
+795 
-801 CFASSGISRMSSAR
+801 SGTHDDAQ
-815 SAPGSSREGRGMRRE
+815 P
-830 GDPPK
+830 
-835 RWRPGLGCWG
+835 C
-845 RYDWVAGAG
+845 AGAG
-854 IGARTSARPGCSGPR
+854 LCVFRVERDLEDVVGALCAGIEPRGTGDASGGGPAHTLAPG
-869 VSRRRGCYTCC
+869 
-880 PIASTKGRWR
+880 ASLLGQ
-890 VDGGLIRLDSRVNIF
+890 IRLGRRSRHRRANERAAGLF
-905 HARGFT
+905 RAKGFT
-911 RLRHPH
+911 QTRVLHLLSDREH
-917 RRLRSHRRRR
+917 
-927 RRSER
+927 ERTLACRWGVN

>member
-6 EDTAIANAEAF
+6 EGTAIANAEAF

-47 AVAPGDVGDHLRA
+47 AVAQGDVGDHLRA

-99 ELIAPLMTSTS
+99 ELIAPLMTS
-110 KTAMKEQTTFRDDA
+110 KTAIKQTTFTDA

-172 RDFHDEWDEA
+172 RDFHDDWDEA
-182 DGMNAKT
+182 DSVNAKT

-199 WDERV
+199 EDSSRV

-210 PSRAPG
+210 PSRAPE

-242 SAGLRDFGAN
+242 SAGLRDFGAA
-252 EAMIVAKHLCA
+252 EATIVAKHLCA

-417 GSTTAD
+417 GNTTAD
-423 GDEEKPAGPKEEEP
+423 GDEEEPAGPKEEEP
-437 PGPTAGF
+437 AGSTAGF

-451 VKANAAGSGPHGSL
+451 VKVNAAGAGPHGSL
-465 AHRLAEYILEH
+465 AHRLAEYILEQ

-499 NEGAETR
+499 NDGAETR
-506 STADDE
+506 STADDDE
-512 TPVVGGKRRRDG
+512 TPVVGSTKRRRDG

-534 TPAVVVVGDPAKILR
+534 TPAVVIVGDPAKILG

-577 MAPGESSTAALTRL
+577 MAPGESTTAALTRL

-602 VRGNDRVVTVRL
+602 VRGTNDGVVTVRL

-655 DDDEWDELDGVGDT
+655 DDDEWDDVAASGDT

-783 LWREYATMHSRV
+783 L
-795 RARACA
+795 
-801 CFASSGISRMSSAR
+801 SGTHDDAQ
-815 SAPGSSREGRGMRRE
+815 P
-830 GDPPK
+830 
-835 RWRPGLGCWG
+835 C
-845 RYDWVAGAG
+845 AGAG
-854 IGARTSARPGCSGPR
+854 LCVFRVERDLEDVVGALCAGIEPRGTGDASGGGPAHTLAPG
-869 VSRRRGCYTCC
+869 
-880 PIASTKGRWR
+880 ASLLGQ
-890 VDGGLIRLDSRVNIF
+890 IRLGRRSRHRRANERAAGLF
-905 HARGFT
+905 RAKGFT
-911 RLRHPH
+911 QTRVLHLLSDREH
-917 RRLRSHRRRR
+917 
-927 RRSER
+927 ERTLACRWGVN